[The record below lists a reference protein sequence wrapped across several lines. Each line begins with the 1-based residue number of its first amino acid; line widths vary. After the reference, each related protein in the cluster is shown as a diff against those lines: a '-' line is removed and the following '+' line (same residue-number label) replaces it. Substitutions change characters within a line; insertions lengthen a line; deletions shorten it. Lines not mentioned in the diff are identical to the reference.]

1 MTAKPAT
8 LQGEALLN
16 EIKQEPAA
24 GSVRLWYIGQM
35 GLILRKGSLT
45 VLIDPVLND
54 LTDSEGKT
62 RRLYP
67 PLFAPEALDF
77 TDFVLCTHNHA
88 DHLNLFTLLPISRV
102 NPEPRFI
109 VPAPEAHVLTEG
121 GIPESRVIE
130 AEAGVPVRLSEDC
143 TVLPVAA
150 AHEDYRRD
158 AAGREFCL
166 GYHLTLGSFRLYH
179 AGDTLLTDRLLADLR
194 AAGVP
199 DAACLPVNGRDDERH
214 ARGILGNMNAEE
226 AACLA
231 ASLGIPLSIPMHYDM
246 VRGNTADPQDFA
258 RACLAK
264 PERPACRILRPGE
277 SLSF

>member
-179 AGDTLLTDRLLADLR
+179 AGDTRQR
-194 AAGVP
+194 A
-199 DAACLPVNGRDDERH
+199 R
-214 ARGILGNMNAEE
+214 
-226 AACLA
+226 
-231 ASLGIPLSIPMHYDM
+231 
-246 VRGNTADPQDFA
+246 
-258 RACLAK
+258 
-264 PERPACRILRPGE
+264 
-277 SLSF
+277 